1 LAAVVDVEEVDIV
14 AVSAV
19 AVKAVEVDEE
29 ELQGER
35 RRELQLAGRS
45 SWARRSLRR
54 RPRLLLPQSMDC
66 IEELLVAYC

>member
-1 LAAVVDVEEVDIV
+1 LAAVVEVEEVDIV
-14 AVSAV
+14 VVSAAAAAV
-19 AVKAVEVDEE
+19 AVKAAEVDEE

-54 RPRLLLPQSMDC
+54 RPPLLLPQSMDWGR
-66 IEELLVAYC
+66 